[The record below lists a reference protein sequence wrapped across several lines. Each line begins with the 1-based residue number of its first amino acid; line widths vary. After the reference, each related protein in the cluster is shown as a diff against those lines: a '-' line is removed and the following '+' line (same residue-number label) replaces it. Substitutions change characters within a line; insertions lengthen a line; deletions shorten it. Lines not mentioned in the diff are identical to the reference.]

1 MCQLEKKASIRNYI
15 CNCIFSP
22 FKVSF
27 LSNPKMTEQWNGS
40 IVSIDCGSV
49 LGVFEGEIS
58 CVDVNNQTLS
68 LINVSR
74 NSIKC
79 SVPEITLR

>member
-1 MCQLEKKASIRNYI
+1 MSGK
-15 CNCIFSP
+15 
-22 FKVSF
+22 
-27 LSNPKMTEQWNGS
+27 WNGS

-58 CVDVNNQTLS
+58 SIDIDNQTVS

-79 SVPEITLR
+79 TVPEITLR

>member
-1 MCQLEKKASIRNYI
+1 MSEMSGK
-15 CNCIFSP
+15 
-22 FKVSF
+22 
-27 LSNPKMTEQWNGS
+27 WNGS
-40 IVSIDCGSV
+40 IITVDCGSV

-58 CVDVNNQTLS
+58 NIDIENQTVS

-74 NSIKC
+74 NSVKC

>member
-1 MCQLEKKASIRNYI
+1 
-15 CNCIFSP
+15 
-22 FKVSF
+22 
-27 LSNPKMTEQWNGS
+27 MTEQWNGS
-40 IVSIDCGSV
+40 IVSIDCGDV

-58 CVDVNNQTLS
+58 CVDVHNQTLS